1 MLGAAAFEW
10 VMRPGLDA
18 RGPDEGAALLGEVS
32 PARVT
37 CRACG
42 ASVDDDAVERGI
54 ADGSLTCPAGHA
66 IAVRAVPPEMGRQP
80 WWSAF
85 LGETDRERV
94 VPSEQPVQLTCAT
107 CGGALLADGT
117 TRTPPCRFC
126 GTRAY
131 LPEDLWRALRPTPR
145 VEPFY
150 LWVDSAFRD
159 QWMRARK
166 AALWW
171 AIGTFV
177 VVWPGVGLT
186 LLAMA
191 VLSGAPSTSDSGW
204 WQATGI
210 WGSAG
215 WMAAW
220 ATAHIV
226 YAKRA
231 SYERD
236 GKRR

>member
-1 MLGAAAFEW
+1 MTLGSAAFAW
-10 VMRPGLDA
+10 VMRPGVDA

-32 PARVT
+32 PARVA

-42 ASVDDDAVERGI
+42 GSVDDDAIERGV
-54 ADGSLTCPAGHA
+54 AEGSLICPSGHA
-66 IAVRAVPPEMGRQP
+66 IAVRPVPSEMGRAP

-85 LGETDRERV
+85 LGESDRDRV
-94 VPSEQPVQLTCAT
+94 APSAEPVQFTCAN

-126 GTRAY
+126 ETRAY

-150 LWVDSAFRD
+150 LWVAPAFCDKWTRD
-159 QWMRARK
+159 RK
-166 AALWW
+166 AALRW
-171 AIGTFV
+171 AVWTCV
-177 VVWPGVGLT
+177 AVWPGVGLA

-191 VLSGAPSTSDSGW
+191 YLSGAPSSSESGW
-204 WQATGI
+204 WQAVGI
-210 WGSAG
+210 WGCAG

-220 ATAHIV
+220 AAAHIV
-226 YAKRA
+226 HAKR
-231 SYERD
+231 SPT
-236 GKRR
+236 